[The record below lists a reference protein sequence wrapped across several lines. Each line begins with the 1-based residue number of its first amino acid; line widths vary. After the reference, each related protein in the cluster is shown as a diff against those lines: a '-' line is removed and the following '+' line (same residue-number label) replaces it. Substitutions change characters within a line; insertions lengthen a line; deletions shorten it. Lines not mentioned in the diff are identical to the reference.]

1 MSYNA
6 IVQSC
11 QCTENGQDHNPL
23 GVYTMIPSAKKK
35 EFYLGEDNKEKV
47 RRFFIGNNIKTEDW
61 NVAKHKVMERD
72 HPELLSVAKGGP
84 LKTKCIPPVFYTTFP
99 KVLNHDE
106 WKQKQ
111 HKLNNTSSEIRE
123 QSSRIMGEEAERI
136 AYDKLKTYFERQGD
150 DVIIVHSHLFL
161 WGKGLAREKDFLIL
175 NLSKMYFMHLEVK
188 LSGKPERFHHVMNQ
202 LKDGRFRMQKLI
214 DSIDGISKLWV
225 WIGTALFQYPHS
237 DLQFNC
243 SNCQD
248 FVFFGF
254 DGFDEQLRSIEQKIS
269 NHQGQWDHL
278 EVLNRSGQ
286 FVEITKQL
294 LCVAQ
299 GNPEAPVTRDKVVQK
314 TIEVL
319 D

>member
-1 MSYNA
+1 
-6 IVQSC
+6 
-11 QCTENGQDHNPL
+11 
-23 GVYTMIPSAKKK
+23 
-35 EFYLGEDNKEKV
+35 
-47 RRFFIGNNIKTEDW
+47 
-61 NVAKHKVMERD
+61 
-72 HPELLSVAKGGP
+72 
-84 LKTKCIPPVFYTTFP
+84 
-99 KVLNHDE
+99 
-106 WKQKQ
+106 
-111 HKLNNTSSEIRE
+111 
-123 QSSRIMGEEAERI
+123 
-136 AYDKLKTYFERQGD
+136 
-150 DVIIVHSHLFL
+150 
-161 WGKGLAREKDFLIL
+161 
-175 NLSKMYFMHLEVK
+175 MHLEVK

-214 DSIDGISKLWV
+214 DSIDGLSKLWA

-237 DLQFNC
+237 DLQFSC
-243 SNCQD
+243 SKCQD

-314 TIEVL
+314 TIE
-319 D
+319 